1 MAYASLLP
9 DKRFNEIY
17 DLLYLR
23 VSAAANAAYNAKLA
37 KAKTRKQREAC
48 AGHYPSDWSVLFGLW
63 CRDKVTNLHVLDC
76 LRLGHVY
83 SGQELAN

>member
-17 DLLYLR
+17 DLLYQR
-23 VSAAANAAYNAKLA
+23 VAAAANAAYNAKLA

-63 CRDKVTNLHVLDC
+63 CRDKVTNLHGK
-76 LRLGHVY
+76 RR
-83 SGQELAN
+83 